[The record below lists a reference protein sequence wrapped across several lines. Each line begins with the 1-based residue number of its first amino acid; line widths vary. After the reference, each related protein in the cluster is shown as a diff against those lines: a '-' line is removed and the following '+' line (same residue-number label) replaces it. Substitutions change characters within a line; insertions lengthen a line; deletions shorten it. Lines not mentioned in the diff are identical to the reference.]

1 MSTNRVSRDTKNS
14 TEDDSTF
21 RPGDTA
27 LVEPQPAVQRF
38 TPEEETTLLN
48 ESHSQKAEAN
58 KLYSAARYSEAI
70 GTYDKALASCPNYLE
85 YELAVLKSN
94 IAACHIKLE
103 DWKAAVES
111 ATSALE
117 ALDRLPK
124 GSVDAKGGED
134 LDVGVVEI
142 EDGEEGDKQ
151 LEDLRARDER
161 REDVRKLR
169 TKAVLRRARARVELG
184 GWADLAGAE
193 EDYKELSQLPN
204 LPAQDMKVVRG
215 ALASL
220 PSRINAAKEKEMGEM
235 MGKLK
240 GLGNTLLKPFGL
252 STDMFQMTQ
261 DPATGGYSMSFNN
274 SGQ

>member
-1 MSTNRVSRDTKNS
+1 M
-14 TEDDSTF
+14 
-21 RPGDTA
+21 
-27 LVEPQPAVQRF
+27 
-38 TPEEETTLLN
+38 N

-94 IAACHIKLE
+94 
-103 DWKAAVES
+103 
-111 ATSALE
+111 
-117 ALDRLPK
+117 
-124 GSVDAKGGED
+124 
-134 LDVGVVEI
+134 I

-240 GLGNTLLKPFGL
+240 GVSFE
-252 STDMFQMTQ
+252 STSSF
-261 DPATGGYSMSFNN
+261 ATI
-274 SGQ
+274 QV